1 MTFDIHREAEPHAG
15 GSAFEPLTGA
25 ASRVKKSL
33 RSRSGG
39 LLTSTALV
47 SVGFAFVAGSAAAQ
61 VPAGYAPAPAA
72 VVSYVQLSNGSVL
85 VQLANNQSL
94 LVTSNNYFID
104 SAGVLY
110 LSPSVGGNI
119 SGRERKV
126 SLLCKETKRFPSL
139 FKTLST
145 VTVTVTVSSCA
156 FAEKAI
162 TNIPK
167 ASTNFF
173 ILILF

>member
-1 MTFDIHREAEPHAG
+1 MTFDIHREAEPHTG

-61 VPAGYAPAPAA
+61 VPAGYAPAPAE

-104 SAGVLY
+104 GAGVLY
-110 LSPSVGGNI
+110 LLWPPRHWQGRCQSPAIRRHRPRRV
-119 SGRERKV
+119 
-126 SLLCKETKRFPSL
+126 CC
-139 FKTLST
+139 ST
-145 VTVTVTVSSCA
+145 TPPWRPTPA
-156 FAEKAI
+156 A
-162 TNIPK
+162 
-167 ASTNFF
+167 
-173 ILILF
+173 

>member
-1 MTFDIHREAEPHAG
+1 MTFDIHREAEPHTG

-47 SVGFAFVAGSAAAQ
+47 SVGFALVAGSAAAQ
-61 VPAGYAPAPAA
+61 APEGYAPAPAE

-110 LSPSVGGNI
+110 LSPSVGL
-119 SGRERKV
+119 
-126 SLLCKETKRFPSL
+126 SL
-139 FKTLST
+139 
-145 VTVTVTVSSCA
+145 
-156 FAEKAI
+156 I
-162 TNIPK
+162 HI
-167 ASTNFF
+167 
-173 ILILF
+173 